1 MRDVGRDGNP
11 PRYPRKKKSAPGN
24 FPIALRLKPMTMA
37 SREKVTSAFAP
48 DLEEVRAWLQKMVAA
63 LRFVDL
69 VTAVLALIARMR
81 DINTELVAQLAHLRR
96 SRPRSEVLRRLE
108 QQLVLPIEGLIVPS
122 AAKPTDDTTSDD
134 DKKKR
139 RRNHPGRGA
148 PPAHLPRVPV
158 FNRVPA
164 ELRVCPQC
172 GTTMT
177 TVSHSSC
184 LVLNVIPARV
194 FVEERL
200 DETIACP
207 NDDTIVSAS
216 PPPQIVER
224 GKLADALIVE
234 ATCDKYIEHLPVE
247 RQCARFT
254 RAGVDVAPQ
263 TLGRSVSAALDLLA
277 PVARLIQEQTRGP
290 GLLGT
295 DATGIPVLDPDAPE
309 GIRNGTMW
317 AWTNARWVSFFY
329 SPVGDAESVKRFLGP
344 DLARTVQ
351 CDGTSI
357 TSFLERTGGKRPGC
371 WAHARR
377 RLVEAARAGDR
388 IALEGV
394 RIIARLF
401 AVERD
406 STCAGDNAE
415 QRRQRRHQVSRPVLD
430 ELRSWIDR
438 QKAVI
443 PPKTPLGKGLGYLDR
458 QWPRLLL
465 FLEDGNIEATN
476 NRRERELRRL
486 VLGRKNWLFTWLD
499 EGGTRTGDILS
510 IIATC
515 IAHEVNPRAYLH
527 RVVHSIVH
535 GWPQAQL
542 RELLPDRMLAAH
554 PELFVGDP
562 DALPIPA
569 TTRALAR

>member
-1 MRDVGRDGNP
+1 
-11 PRYPRKKKSAPGN
+11 
-24 FPIALRLKPMTMA
+24 MA
-37 SREKVTSAFAP
+37 SRERVTSAFAP
-48 DLEEVRAWLQKMVAA
+48 DLDEVRAWLGKMVAA
-63 LRFVDL
+63 LRFVEM

-81 DINTELVAQLAHLRR
+81 DINTELVARLAHLQRA
-96 SRPRSEVLRRLE
+96 RPRSEALRRLE
-108 QQLVLPIEGLIVPS
+108 RQLVLPIDGLTVTAPPPKDD
-122 AAKPTDDTTSDD
+122 ATPDDDT
-134 DKKKR
+134 KKR
-139 RRNHPGRGA
+139 RRHHPGRGA
-148 PPAHLPRVPV
+148 PPPHLPRVPV
-158 FNRVPA
+158 FNRVPP
-164 ELRVCPQC
+164 ELRVCSQC
-172 GTTMT
+172 GATMT

-184 LVLNVIPARV
+184 LILNVIPARV

-224 GKLADALIVE
+224 GKLADTLIVE
-234 ATCDKYIEHLPVE
+234 ATCDKYIEHLPIE
-247 RQCARFT
+247 RQCTRFKQ
-254 RAGVDVAPQ
+254 AGVDVAPQ
-263 TLGRSVSAALDLLA
+263 TLGRSVTAAVDLLA
-277 PVARLIQEQTRGP
+277 PVARLVADQTRGP

-295 DATGIPVLDPDAPE
+295 DATGIPVLDPDASE
-309 GIRNGTMW
+309 GIRHGTMW

-377 RLVEAARAGDR
+377 RLVEASRAGDR
-388 IALEGV
+388 SALEGV

-401 AVERD
+401 AVERE
-406 STCAGDNAE
+406 STCAGDKAE
-415 QRRQRRHQVSRPVLD
+415 QRRERRQRLSRPILD
-430 ELRSWIDR
+430 ELRAWIDHQR
-438 QKAVI
+438 AVI

-510 IIATC
+510 IVATC
-515 IAHEVNPRAYLH
+515 IAHDVNPRAYLH
-527 RVVHSIVH
+527 LVLHRIVH
-535 GWPQAQL
+535 GWPQAEL
-542 RELLPDRMLAAH
+542 RELLPDRMLASH
-554 PELFVGDP
+554 PELYVGDP
-562 DALPIPA
+562 DALPMPA
-569 TTRALAR
+569 ATPALPRRR

>member
-1 MRDVGRDGNP
+1 
-11 PRYPRKKKSAPGN
+11 
-24 FPIALRLKPMTMA
+24 MA

-48 DLEEVRAWLQKMVAA
+48 DLDEVRAWLQKMIAA
-63 LRFVDL
+63 LRFVEM
-69 VTAVLALIARMR
+69 VTAVLALIVRMR

-96 SRPRSEVLRRLE
+96 QRPRSETLDRLE
-108 QQLVLPIEGLIVPS
+108 RQLVLPIDGLTVTS
-122 AAKPTDDTTSDD
+122 AAKPKDDTTSDD

-139 RRNHPGRGA
+139 RGRHPGRSA

-158 FNRVPA
+158 FNRVPP

-200 DETIACP
+200 DETVACP
-207 NDDTIVSAS
+207 NDDTIISAS

-224 GKLADALIVE
+224 GKLADTLIVE
-234 ATCDKYIEHLPVE
+234 AVCDKYIEHLPVE

-277 PVARLIQEQTRGP
+277 PVARLIAEQTRGP

-295 DATGIPVLDPDAPE
+295 DATGIPVLDPAAPE

-317 AWTNARWVSFFY
+317 AWTNARWVTFFY

-357 TSFLERTGGKRPGC
+357 TTFLERTGGKRPGC

-377 RLVEAARAGDR
+377 RLVDAARAGDR

-401 AVERD
+401 AVERE

-415 QRRQRRHQVSRPVLD
+415 QRRERRTRLSRSILD

-438 QKAVI
+438 QKAIV
-443 PPKTPLGKGLGYLDR
+443 PPKTPLGRGLGYLDR

-486 VLGRKNWLFTWLD
+486 VLGRRNWLFAWLD
-499 EGGTRTGDILS
+499 EGGSRTGDILS
-510 IIATC
+510 IVATC
-515 IAHEVNPRAYLH
+515 IAHDVNPRAYLH
-527 RVVHSIVH
+527 RVVHCIVH
-535 GWPQAQL
+535 GWPHAQL
-542 RELLPDRMLAAH
+542 RDLLPDRMLAAH
-554 PELFVGDP
+554 PELYTGDP
-562 DALPIPA
+562 DALPMPA
-569 TTRALAR
+569 TTPALSR

>member
-1 MRDVGRDGNP
+1 
-11 PRYPRKKKSAPGN
+11 
-24 FPIALRLKPMTMA
+24 MA

-48 DLEEVRAWLQKMVAA
+48 DLDEVRAWLQEMIAA

-69 VTAVLALIARMR
+69 VTAILALITRMR
-81 DINTELVAQLAHLRR
+81 DLNTGLVARLAQLQRK
-96 SRPRSEVLRRLE
+96 RPRSEMLRRLE
-108 QQLVLPIEGLIVPS
+108 GQLVLPLEGLTVPV
-122 AAKPTDDTTSDD
+122 AKPKDDTTPD

-139 RRNHPGRGA
+139 RGAHPGRGA
-148 PPAHLPRVPV
+148 LPAHLPRVPV
-158 FNRVPA
+158 FNRVPP
-164 ELRVCPQC
+164 ELRTCPQC
-172 GTTMT
+172 GSMMT

-184 LVLNVIPARV
+184 LILNVVPARV
-194 FVEERL
+194 YVEERL
-200 DETIACP
+200 DETLACP

-234 ATCDKYIEHLPVE
+234 AVCDKFIEHLPIE
-247 RQCARFT
+247 RQCTRFARD
-254 RAGVDVAPQ
+254 GVEVAPQ
-263 TLGRSVSAALDLLA
+263 TLGRSVSSAIDLLA
-277 PVARLIQEQTRGP
+277 PVARLIAEQTRGP
-290 GLLGT
+290 GLLGA

-309 GIRNGTMW
+309 GIRYGTIW
-317 AWTNARWVSFFY
+317 GWTNARWVTFFY
-329 SPVGDAESVKRFLGP
+329 SPVGDSESVKRFLGE

-357 TSFLERTGGKRPGC
+357 LTFLERTGGKRPGC

-377 RLVEAARAGDR
+377 GFVEASRAGDR

-401 AVERD
+401 VVERD
-406 STCAGDNAE
+406 ASCAGDNAE
-415 QRRQRRHQVSRPVLD
+415 QRRERRDQFSRPILD
-430 ELRSWIDR
+430 ELQSWLAR
-438 QKAVI
+438 QKAVA
-443 PPKTPLGKGLGYLDR
+443 PPKTPLGRALGYLER

-499 EGGTRTGDILS
+499 EGGARTGDILS

-515 IAHEVNPRAYLH
+515 IAHDVNPRAYLH
-527 RVVHSIVH
+527 HVVHCIVH
-535 GWPQAQL
+535 GWPKAQL

-562 DALPIPA
+562 DSLPIPA
-569 TTRALAR
+569 ATRAPPR

>member
-1 MRDVGRDGNP
+1 
-11 PRYPRKKKSAPGN
+11 
-24 FPIALRLKPMTMA
+24 MA
-37 SREKVTSAFAP
+37 SRESITSAFAP
-48 DLEEVRAWLQKMVAA
+48 DLDEIRAWLQKMITT
-63 LRFVDL
+63 LRFVEM
-69 VTAVLALIARMR
+69 VTAIVALIGRMR
-81 DINTELVAQLAHLRR
+81 DLNTELVAQLAHLRR
-96 SRPRSEVLRRLE
+96 ARPRSESLYRLE
-108 QQLVLPIEGLIVPS
+108 RQLVLPLDGLLVPR
-122 AAKPTDDTTSDD
+122 AAKPNDDTPSDD
-134 DKKKR
+134 EQKKR
-139 RRNHPGRGA
+139 RGRHPGRNA

-158 FNRVPA
+158 FNRVPP

-172 GTTMT
+172 GAMMT

-224 GKLADALIVE
+224 GKLADTLIIE
-234 ATCDKYIEHLPVE
+234 AVCDKYLEHQPVE
-247 RQCARFT
+247 RQCTRFA

-263 TLGRSVSAALDLLA
+263 TLGRSVAAAIDLLA
-277 PVARLIQEQTRGP
+277 PVARLIEAQTRAP

-309 GIRNGTMW
+309 GIRYGTIW
-317 AWTNARWVSFFY
+317 AWTNARWVTFFY
-329 SPVGDAESVKRFLGP
+329 SPTGDSESVKRFLGK

-388 IALEGV
+388 VALEGV

-401 AVERD
+401 AVERE
-406 STCAGDNAE
+406 STCAGDSAD
-415 QRRQRRHQVSRPVLD
+415 QRRERRDRSTRPILR

-438 QKAVI
+438 QKALV

-486 VLGRKNWLFTWLD
+486 VLGRRNWLFTWLD
-499 EGGTRTGDILS
+499 QGGERTGDILS

-515 IAHEVNPRAYLH
+515 IAHDINPRAYLH
-527 RVVHSIVH
+527 RVVQCIVH
-535 GWPQAQL
+535 G
-542 RELLPDRMLAAH
+542 
-554 PELFVGDP
+554 
-562 DALPIPA
+562 
-569 TTRALAR
+569 

>member
-1 MRDVGRDGNP
+1 
-11 PRYPRKKKSAPGN
+11 
-24 FPIALRLKPMTMA
+24 MA

-48 DLEEVRAWLQKMVAA
+48 DLDEVRAWLQKMIAA

-69 VTAVLALIARMR
+69 VTAILALITRMR
-81 DINTELVAQLAHLRR
+81 DLNTGLVAQLAQLRR
-96 SRPRSEVLRRLE
+96 KRPRSEMLRRLE
-108 QQLVLPIEGLIVPS
+108 GQLVLPLDGLTVPV
-122 AAKPTDDTTSDD
+122 AKPKDDTTSDD
-134 DKKKR
+134 KKKR
-139 RRNHPGRGA
+139 RGVHPGRGA

-158 FNRVPA
+158 FNRVPP
-164 ELRVCPQC
+164 ELRTCPQC
-172 GTTMT
+172 GSMMT

-184 LVLNVIPARV
+184 LILNVVPARV
-194 FVEERL
+194 YVEERL
-200 DETIACP
+200 DETLACP

-224 GKLADALIVE
+224 GKLADGLIVE
-234 ATCDKYIEHLPVE
+234 AVCDKFIEHLPIE
-247 RQCARFT
+247 RQCTRFARD
-254 RAGVDVAPQ
+254 GVEVAPQ
-263 TLGRSVSAALDLLA
+263 TLGRSVSAAIDLLA
-277 PVARLIQEQTRGP
+277 PVARLIAEQTRGP

-309 GIRNGTMW
+309 GIRYGTIW
-317 AWTNARWVSFFY
+317 GWTNARWVTFFY
-329 SPVGDAESVKRFLGP
+329 SPVGDSESVKRFLGE

-357 TSFLERTGGKRPGC
+357 LTFLERTGGKRPGC

-377 RLVEAARAGDR
+377 GLVEASRAGDR

-401 AVERD
+401 VVERD
-406 STCAGDNAE
+406 ATDAGANAE
-415 QRRQRRHQVSRPVLD
+415 RRRARRNEFSRPILD
-430 ELRSWIDR
+430 ELKAWIAR
-438 QKAVI
+438 QKAVA
-443 PPKTPLGKGLGYLDR
+443 PPKTPLGKALGYLER

-499 EGGTRTGDILS
+499 EGGARTGDILS

-515 IAHEVNPRAYLH
+515 IAHDVNPRAYLH
-527 RVVHSIVH
+527 RVVHCIVH

-542 RELLPDRMLAAH
+542 RDLLPDRMLAAH
-554 PELFVGDP
+554 SELFIGDP
-562 DALPIPA
+562 DSLPLPGM
-569 TTRALAR
+569 TRTLPR

>member
-1 MRDVGRDGNP
+1 
-11 PRYPRKKKSAPGN
+11 
-24 FPIALRLKPMTMA
+24 MA
-37 SREKVTSAFAP
+37 SRESITSAFAP
-48 DLEEVRAWLQKMVAA
+48 DLDEIRAWLQKMITT
-63 LRFVDL
+63 LRFVEM
-69 VTAVLALIARMR
+69 VTAIVALIGRMR
-81 DINTELVAQLAHLRR
+81 DLNTELVAQLAHLRR
-96 SRPRSEVLRRLE
+96 ARPRSESLYRLE
-108 QQLVLPIEGLIVPS
+108 RQLVLPLDGLLVPR
-122 AAKPTDDTTSDD
+122 AAKPNDDTPSDD
-134 DKKKR
+134 EKKKR
-139 RRNHPGRGA
+139 RGRHPGRNA

-158 FNRVPA
+158 FNRVPP

-172 GTTMT
+172 GAMMT

-200 DETIACP
+200 DETVACP

-224 GKLADALIVE
+224 GKLADTLIIE
-234 ATCDKYIEHLPVE
+234 AVCDKYLEHQPVE
-247 RQCARFT
+247 RQCTRFA

-263 TLGRSVSAALDLLA
+263 TLGRSVTAAIDLLA
-277 PVARLIQEQTRGP
+277 PVARLIEEQTRAP

-309 GIRNGTMW
+309 GIRYGTIW
-317 AWTNARWVSFFY
+317 AWTNARWVTFFY
-329 SPVGDAESVKRFLGP
+329 SPTGDSESVKRFLGK

-388 IALEGV
+388 VALEGV

-401 AVERD
+401 AVERE
-406 STCAGDNAE
+406 STSAGDNAD
-415 QRRQRRHQVSRPVLD
+415 QRRDRRDRSTRPILR

-438 QKAVI
+438 QKAFV

-486 VLGRKNWLFTWLD
+486 VLGRRNWLFTWLD
-499 EGGTRTGDILS
+499 EGGERTGDILS

-515 IAHEVNPRAYLH
+515 IAHDINPRAYLH
-527 RVVHSIVH
+527 RVVQCIVH
-535 GWPQAQL
+535 GWPHAKL
-542 RELLPDRMLAAH
+542 RDLLPDRMLAAY
-554 PELFVGDP
+554 PDLYVGDP
-562 DALPIPA
+562 DALPMPP
-569 TTRALAR
+569 LAHTLPR